1 MPSVCFSKRLGIE
14 KIMDNDP
21 LGNTSYVNVR
31 TIVVSLVTV
40 VLASLL
46 AVCPLTACV
55 IAPDSNVARHGCCH
69 KTHPQPGHCPLP
81 TVQDCPYF
89 ILEKGKITKTG
100 TAISKDVFQ
109 PVMPDFR
116 VLDQF
121 SIIRSQTRLADS
133 TGLYLRLRMLLI

>member
-1 MPSVCFSKRLGIE
+1 MAPYVPSQR
-14 KIMDNDP
+14 IMGNDP
-21 LGNTSYVNVR
+21 LVNTSYVNVR
-31 TIVVSLVTV
+31 TVVASLVTV

-55 IAPDSNVARHGCCH
+55 IAPDSSAAPHGCCH
-69 KTHPQPGHCPLP
+69 KAHPQPGHCPLP

-89 ILEKGKITKTG
+89 ILEKGKITQTG
-100 TAISKDVFQ
+100 SAISKDDFQ